1 MVEQWHGME
10 VRPAAL
16 ADRFCRLGRR
26 FGRQSMTR
34 GLTVEA
40 CIARCGC
47 LGVVPWGF
55 APPDLRNMSSNMTG
69 QAMAS

>member
-10 VRPAAL
+10 VRPAVL
-16 ADRFCRLGRR
+16 ADRFCRLGHR

-40 CIARCGC
+40 CIAR
-47 LGVVPWGF
+47 LAAWAWSLVALRPRLTKHVVQH
-55 APPDLRNMSSNMTG
+55 DRSNHG
-69 QAMAS
+69 